1 MQAAAKLGH
10 MIQVRLLGVF
20 KPHEVNFDATGN
32 SFNYSNTLGDEGRGG
47 FINRGS
53 FSPLEVGPS

>member
-1 MQAAAKLGH
+1 MLGSIGEMQAAAKLGH

-32 SFNYSNTLGDEGRGG
+32 SFNYSNTLGDEGRGV
-47 FINRGS
+47 
-53 FSPLEVGPS
+53 L